1 MILEDHQ
8 TRRRNSTT
16 LMQFYLCKLQLS
28 ITLLYVFEPIVFFL
42 MIIIFD
48 KSGTWTFSWCDVLLR
63 SISTTQC
70 VTCILQVEWG
80 VTVGAPLE
88 AASRYHLLVTHLGFF
103 PPNDGFT
110 TACFPIYICIIII
123 MMIIIIIYIYTAKYA
138 NPLRNA
144 ATNITLVFH
153 SSLCDKDD
161 IRLDPLGSP
170 GGLHLD
176 NHNV

>member
-1 MILEDHQ
+1 MRPWRPRQ
-8 TRRRNSTT
+8 G
-16 LMQFYLCKLQLS
+16 
-28 ITLLYVFEPIVFFL
+28 ITFWSP
-42 MIIIFD
+42 
-48 KSGTWTFSWCDVLLR
+48 T
-63 SISTTQC
+63 
-70 VTCILQVEWG
+70 
-80 VTVGAPLE
+80 
-88 AASRYHLLVTHLGFF
+88 LGFSRQMMVSQQRVF
-103 PPNDGFT
+103 LY
-110 TACFPIYICIIII
+110 IY
-123 MMIIIIIYIYTAKYA
+123 MYYYYDYYIYIYTAKYA